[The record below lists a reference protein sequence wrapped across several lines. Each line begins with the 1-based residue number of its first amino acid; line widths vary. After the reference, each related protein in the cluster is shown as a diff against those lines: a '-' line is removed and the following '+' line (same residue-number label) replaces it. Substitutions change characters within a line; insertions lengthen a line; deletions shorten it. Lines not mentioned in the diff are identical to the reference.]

1 MMKAKAIRSHS
12 LTRIFCAVAVIVGL
26 VAFSSPG
33 ARGSHALSAQDR
45 GIDTGY
51 PYEPSTH
58 RVEHEFNRAVAKV
71 QPLLDRYGYA
81 GVFLAITVE
90 GMGLPAPGQTL
101 LIASALTATGGH
113 LSIVWVVL
121 CAFAAALLGNSLGY
135 CIGRWGGRPLLGK
148 LRVNENHLR
157 RMEGYFARSGKGLL
171 LVARFFD
178 GLRQLNGLVAGM
190 LEMDWKVF
198 TTFNILGAG
207 LWTGVWGLGPY
218 FLDKEAI
225 SFHLTFR
232 EIEPWIASLALTGF
246 LALIVYLLSRRGGSK
261 I

>member
-1 MMKAKAIRSHS
+1 MNAKAIRSYS
-12 LTRIFCAVAVIVGL
+12 LALIFCAVAVMVGL
-26 VAFSSPG
+26 VASSSPG
-33 ARGSHALSAQDR
+33 AQRSHALPAPDR
-45 GIDTGY
+45 GIDRGH
-51 PYEPSTH
+51 PYERSTH
-58 RVEHEFNRAVAKV
+58 PVEHEFNRAVAKV

-101 LIASALTATGGH
+101 LIATALAATGGH
-113 LSIVWVVL
+113 RSIVWVVL

-135 CIGRWGGRPLLGK
+135 CIGRWGGRPLLHTM
-148 LRVNENHLR
+148 RVNESHLR
-157 RMEGYFARSGKGLL
+157 RMEGYFARSGRGLL

-178 GLRQLNGLVAGM
+178 GLRQLNGIVAGM

-198 TTFNILGAG
+198 TTFNILGAA

-218 FLDKEAI
+218 FLDKEAL

-232 EIEPWIASLALTGF
+232 EIEPWIASLALTAF
-246 LALIVYLLSRRGGSK
+246 LALIVYLLSRRGATK
-261 I
+261 A

>member
-1 MMKAKAIRSHS
+1 MMKAKAIRTHSHVG
-12 LTRIFCAVAVIVGL
+12 IFCAVAVIVGL
-26 VAFSSPG
+26 VALSFPG
-33 ARGSHALSAQDR
+33 AQRSHALPA
-45 GIDTGY
+45 
-51 PYEPSTH
+51 PEPSTH
-58 RVEHEFNRAVAKV
+58 PVEHEFSRAVAKV

-121 CAFAAALLGNSLGY
+121 CAFAGAVLGNSLGY
-135 CIGRWGGRPLLGK
+135 CIGRWGGRLLLHK
-148 LRVNENHLR
+148 MRVNEAHLG

-198 TTFNILGAG
+198 AIFNILGAG

-218 FLDKEAI
+218 FLDREAV

-232 EIEPWIASLALTGF
+232 EIEPWIASLALTAF
-246 LALIVYLLSRRGGSK
+246 LALIVYLLSRRGGGK
-261 I
+261 T